1 MVTNKYDGIFNVK
14 RPALRKTSKKWLT
27 NLFAGVGGLMAA
39 AISLGYSLYEQRES
53 EVIPQ
58 VEVSIPVDA
67 GRWRVAVE
75 AASIVAV
82 RPDGGHVSPA
92 MKAIAI
98 DMIME
103 NVSAESS
110 NLYGG
115 LIKLVNIAD
124 APKPQYY
131 LKRDRAMLW
140 DLQPRMPEAVTAI
153 WEVPAS
159 QALPVSLQL
168 RVEGENFK
176 PKDNLYAAPGW
187 FPSGSVAEVALPL
200 SVAAQGAIP

>member
-1 MVTNKYDGIFNVK
+1 MK

-27 NLFAGVGGLMAA
+27 NLFAGLGGLMAA

-58 VEVSIPVDA
+58 VEVSTPVDA
-67 GRWRVAVE
+67 GRWKVAVE

-98 DMIME
+98 DLILE

-110 NLYGG
+110 NLYGS
-115 LIKLVNIAD
+115 LITLINVTD
-124 APKPQYY
+124 ASKPQYY
-131 LKRDRAMLW
+131 LKRDRAILW
-140 DLQPRMPEAVTAI
+140 DLQPRMREAVTAV

-159 QALPVSLQL
+159 RALPNSLEL
-168 RVEGENFK
+168 RVEGDYFK
-176 PKDNLYAAPGW
+176 PRDNLYAAPGW
-187 FPSGSVAEVALPL
+187 FSSGSVAKVTLPF
-200 SVAAQGAIP
+200 SIAAQRAVQ